1 MSWEIALLAG
11 LGALA
16 WYWYAGM
23 QVREQAIAV
32 GRRTCAEAGLQFL
45 DESVALSRTRFARN
59 SSGQLV
65 FQRDYRFEF
74 SDTGNNRLPG
84 VIRMQG
90 EWVEWVSLDGEW
102 RPGHVASVSR
112 RID

>member
-1 MSWEIALLAG
+1 MSWEIVLLVGLSALV
-11 LGALA
+11 
-16 WYWYAGM
+16 WYWYSGM

-32 GRRTCAEAGLQFL
+32 GRRSCADAELQFL
-45 DESVALSRTRFARN
+45 DDSVALSRTRFARN

-84 VIRMQG
+84 MIRMQG
-90 EWVEWVSLDGEW
+90 ERIEWVSLDGEW